1 MTLIPGITF
10 ALQQENE
17 RKRRQEIDRRH
28 QEESERAEEDGRLT
42 DNDDEE
48 YYDPEIQPGDMIP
61 QTSSICSRSASF
73 IGKRLATAAHV
84 TKLELRADR
93 VVMETSSKDKSEEG
107 KVTMHEQLPEL
118 AAIDTSDSFE
128 RLKELGARICPE
140 SIVG

>member
-17 RKRRQEIDRRH
+17 RKRQQEIDREH
-28 QEESERAEEDGRLT
+28 QEESERAGEDESLT
-42 DNDDEE
+42 DTDDEE
-48 YYDPEIQPGDMIP
+48 YHDPEIRPSDMIP

-84 TKLELRADR
+84 TKLELRAPR
-93 VVMETSSKDKSEEG
+93 VAMETSSKDKSEEG
-107 KVTMHEQLPEL
+107 KVTVHEQLP
-118 AAIDTSDSFE
+118 DTRDSVE

-140 SIVG
+140 SVAG

>member
-17 RKRRQEIDRRH
+17 RKRQQEIDRQH
-28 QEESERAEEDGRLT
+28 QEESERAEENESLT

-48 YYDPEIQPGDMIP
+48 YYDPEIQPSDMIP
-61 QTSSICSRSASF
+61 QNSNVCSRSASF
-73 IGKRLATAAHV
+73 IGKRLAAAAHV
-84 TKLELRADR
+84 TNLELRAPR

-107 KVTMHEQLPEL
+107 KVTVHEQLPDLET
-118 AAIDTSDSFE
+118 IDTSDSFE

-140 SIVG
+140 SVAG

>member
-17 RKRRQEIDRRH
+17 RKRQQEIDCQH
-28 QEESERAEEDGRLT
+28 LEESERAEEHESLSDT
-42 DNDDEE
+42 DDEE
-48 YYDPEIQPGDMIP
+48 YYDPEIQPSDMIP

-84 TKLELRADR
+84 TKLELRAPR

-107 KVTMHEQLPEL
+107 KVTVHEQLPD
-118 AAIDTSDSFE
+118 ARDSVE

-140 SIVG
+140 SVAG